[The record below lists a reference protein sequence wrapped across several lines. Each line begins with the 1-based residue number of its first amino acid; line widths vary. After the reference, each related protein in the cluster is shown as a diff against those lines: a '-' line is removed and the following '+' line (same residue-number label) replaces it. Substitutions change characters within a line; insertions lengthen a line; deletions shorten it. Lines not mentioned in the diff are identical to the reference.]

1 MRGAVE
7 ARSLTLIE
15 KSAGQGLWQMN
26 FSRDAS
32 ALFRHIEQG
41 HGSKRDAPGAK
52 APGVIRPAAAQ
63 RRDDARAGDDDAA
76 RLGTLWW
83 NGREEHAQVRSESG
97 SAGAKEKVAP
107 DDEVAEFVTHV
118 DQVSELIMNTTFLN
132 AIPNR
137 GSLLAIAAL
146 ALGLFAGRAAAEDV
160 TALNLIK
167 EGNRYVGEQAKDK
180 LVQIRSEKSIAGLH
194 PNIWWVVYYDPTAS
208 LKAVEVKFGAGKMLD
223 VKRPFRLLEPISGSD
238 QPMDREKIKVDS
250 DKAIKTAIAEPLL
263 EKLTI
268 KATKLKLERSKDF
281 GPVWRVTLWAAK
293 LNKPNTNVDIGEVT
307 ITADEGKVVKSDL
320 HINRVD

>member
-1 MRGAVE
+1 MTT
-7 ARSLTLIE
+7 TLL
-15 KSAGQGLWQMN
+15 K
-26 FSRDAS
+26 
-32 ALFRHIEQG
+32 
-41 HGSKRDAPGAK
+41 
-52 APGVIRPAAAQ
+52 
-63 RRDDARAGDDDAA
+63 
-76 RLGTLWW
+76 
-83 NGREEHAQVRSESG
+83 
-97 SAGAKEKVAP
+97 
-107 DDEVAEFVTHV
+107 
-118 DQVSELIMNTTFLN
+118 

-137 GSLLAIAAL
+137 ISLVATAVLAI
-146 ALGLFAGRAAAEDV
+146 GLFTGRAAAEDV

-238 QPMDREKIKVDS
+238 QPMDREKIRIDS
-250 DKAIKTAIAEPLL
+250 DAAIRTATAEPLL

-293 LNKPNTNVDIGEVT
+293 LNKPNQNVDIGVVT